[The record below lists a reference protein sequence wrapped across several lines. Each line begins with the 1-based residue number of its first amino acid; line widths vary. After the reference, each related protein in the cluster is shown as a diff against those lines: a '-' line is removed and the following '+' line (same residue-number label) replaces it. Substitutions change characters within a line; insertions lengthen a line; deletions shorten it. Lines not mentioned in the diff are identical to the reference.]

1 MVTTEKVIRQTQ
13 MRGAAAGIDRSPSTR
28 RVDAYL
34 GYRARDLW
42 VSGIAAAPELLLFDI
57 LDLSPGSPFGVIGKF
72 RAVVQTLLNLIR
84 PSLSEAWEGK
94 VKHVLCGHI
103 LRQALFLPGTMC
115 ALISAV
121 FAFILPVT
129 ATQIPE
135 WSKALPRPE
144 YKTLERV
151 RVSDAWFQVY
161 KVAADTY
168 AIYEPHQSEE
178 TIAYL
183 ILGKQKAILFD
194 TGMGISDIRKVV
206 EELTKLPVIVLNSH
220 THDDHVGGNWQFKT
234 IYSMD
239 TSFSREN
246 AKGSVED
253 AQAEIA
259 PGEIWGDLP
268 KGFDPK
274 TYRTRPWKITRY
286 IGDSEKIDLGGRVIQ
301 VLATPGHTPDAI
313 TLYDRANGLLFTG
326 DTYYPATIWLYR
338 PETNLD
344 QYGNSVEQ
352 LAVLAHMEPAISL
365 VLGAHN
371 VPVAPPSVLSKLVQA
386 FADLRAGKAQCK
398 ADKPGRQVCT
408 VGDFSFLVRAH

>member
-1 MVTTEKVIRQTQ
+1 
-13 MRGAAAGIDRSPSTR
+13 MRGATAGIDRSPSTG

-34 GYRARDLW
+34 GYRAPVLW
-42 VSGIAAAPELLLFDI
+42 VSGIAAAPELAPPFDI
-57 LDLSPGSPFGVIGKF
+57 LDLSPGSTFRVTGKF
-72 RAVVQTLLNLIR
+72 RAIVQTLVNQIL
-84 PSLSEAWEGK
+84 PSLSEAWERR
-94 VKHVLCGHI
+94 VKPGLCRHI
-103 LRQALFLPGTMC
+103 LKQALFLPAARC
-115 ALISAV
+115 ALLSAV

-129 ATQIPE
+129 AAQIPE
-135 WSKALPRPE
+135 WCKALPRPE
-144 YKTLERV
+144 YKALERV
-151 RVSDAWFQVY
+151 QVTDAWFEVY

-194 TGMGISDIRKVV
+194 TGMGISDIRKVL

-239 TSFSREN
+239 TKFSREN

-259 PGEIWGDLP
+259 PGEICGDLP
-268 KGFDPK
+268 KGFDRK
-274 TYRTRPWKITRY
+274 TYHTRAWKITRY
-286 IGDSEKIDLGGRVIQ
+286 IGDGDKIDLGGRVIQ

-344 QYGNSVEQ
+344 QYGKSIEQ
-352 LAVLAHMEPAISL
+352 LAVLAHMEPSLKL

-371 VPVAPPSVLSKLVQA
+371 VPVAPPSVLPGLVQA
-386 FADLRAGKAQCK
+386 FADLRAGKAKCK